1 MHPSARLAFFFAFSE
16 IDLKASGVLER
27 LSARQRDRLAER
39 TFQPRP
45 GCAGL
50 QSDGVRSPDHCETKA
65 TLRSA
70 RPQASMLFNP
80 HSDSGGL
87 A

>member
-1 MHPSARLAFFFAFSE
+1 MHPSAPSAFFFFAFSE
-16 IDLKASGVLER
+16 IDLKASDVLER
-27 LSARQRDRLAER
+27 LSAWQRDRVVER
-39 TFQPRP
+39 TFSAAT

-80 HSDSGGL
+80 HSGGL

>member
-1 MHPSARLAFFFAFSE
+1 MHPSARSAFFFFALFE
-16 IDLKASGVLER
+16 IGLKASGVLER
-27 LSARQRDRLAER
+27 LSARQRDRVVER
-39 TFQPRP
+39 IFPAAT

-80 HSDSGGL
+80 HSGGL